1 MRQARILT
9 LLIATALIIAGCSKS
24 GTINTATSNAASS
37 DNPLPPRT
45 SGVIKISTMRDGE
58 QGCTLHS
65 IVAVDNKGEMIDG
78 RADITLTSAQ
88 CQDGWYVQ
96 KKGQTYYVLCTGAD
110 PELQT
115 SIITRVAT
123 DAEWPYASTATPTPV
138 PTPTPTPEPS
148 LDDIAIREAKK
159 AWAKLWTMCGDVAV
173 MRSDA
178 TIVERRGISF
188 QTEPRQITE
197 ADRLNGITWQGHVAE
212 RYTVERG
219 YVPGRGWQ
227 DWANSGSYTIPRVY
241 VVQKHRVW
249 EVSGNY
255 EFIGVPNYKIKCS
268 EVPQR

>member
-9 LLIATALIIAGCSKS
+9 LLMAVALIIAGCTKS
-24 GTINTATSNAASS
+24 GSINTAISNASSS
-37 DNPLPPRT
+37 DNSTPLRT
-45 SGVIKISTMRDGE
+45 SGVVKISTMRDGE
-58 QGCTLHS
+58 QGCTLNN
-65 IVAVDNKGEMIDG
+65 IVAVDNNGEKIDG
-78 RADITLTSAQ
+78 RADITLTTAP
-88 CQDGWYVQ
+88 CQSGWHVQ
-96 KKGQTYYVLCTGAD
+96 KKGQDFYVLYAGAD

-115 SIITRVAT
+115 SVITRVAT
-123 DAEWPYASTATPTPV
+123 DAEWPYAPTATSTPAL
-138 PTPTPTPEPS
+138 TPTLTPEPS
-148 LDDIAIREAKK
+148 LDDIAILEAKK
-159 AWAKLWTMCGDVAV
+159 AWAMLWTMCGDVAV

-188 QTEPRQITE
+188 QTEPSQITE

-227 DWANSGSYTIPRVY
+227 DWTNSGSYTIPRVY
-241 VVQKHRVW
+241 VVQKHGVW

-268 EVPQR
+268 EVPQ